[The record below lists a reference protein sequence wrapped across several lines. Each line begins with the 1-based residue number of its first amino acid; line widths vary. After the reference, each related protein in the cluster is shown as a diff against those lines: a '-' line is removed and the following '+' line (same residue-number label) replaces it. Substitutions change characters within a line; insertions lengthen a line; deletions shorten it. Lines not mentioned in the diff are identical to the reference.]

1 MTARYA
7 IWPAMAVLVT
17 GLAAAPAQAEDIA
30 IVGAT
35 VHVEPGNAIEGATVL
50 VRAGRVSAVG
60 KDVAVPAG
68 VRRIDGAGK
77 VVTAGLIEASTRLG
91 LIEVGLEEST
101 REGVFGG
108 QNGGA
113 GDVVHA
119 AYRVTDGFNPTSVA
133 IPVARAGGVTSA
145 MVVPFGGLIA
155 GTGAWV
161 SLGRGASAVQSP
173 VAMYAAL
180 GEASLDS
187 ADGSRGMALMRLR
200 ELLADAVEYGR
211 RRREHERNQTRPFA
225 AGRLELEALL
235 PVAQGRVP
243 LVVRVHR
250 SADILAAIQLGRET
264 GARVIIE
271 GGTEAWM
278 VAGEL
283 AAAGVGVIMDPTANM
298 PGSFDRVH
306 VRDDAA
312 TVLAAAGVDVA
323 ISTLGDAAR
332 ARRIRQFAGI
342 AVANGM
348 RPEQALAAI
357 TTVPAKLFGV
367 EDRGRIRAGVVADL
381 VVWSG
386 DPLELSTR
394 AEQVFIGGEEQ
405 DIRSRQTELLERYRR
420 LPPAR

>member
-1 MTARYA
+1 MRARHA
-7 IWPAMAVLVT
+7 IWPALPVMALLVMA
-17 GLAAAPAQAEDIA
+17 LAAPAQAEDIA

-35 VHVEPGNAIEGATVL
+35 VYLEPGNAVEGATVL
-50 VRAGRVSAVG
+50 VRDGRVSAVG
-60 KDVAVPAG
+60 EGVAVPAG
-68 VRRIDGAGK
+68 ARRIDGAGK

-91 LIEVGLEEST
+91 LIEVGLEAST
-101 REGVFGG
+101 REGIFDSEG
-108 QNGGA
+108 

-119 AYRVTDGFNPTSVA
+119 AYRVTDGYNPTSVA
-133 IPVARAGGVTSA
+133 IPVARAGGITSA
-145 MVVPFGGLIA
+145 VVVPYGGLVS

-161 SLGRGASAVQSP
+161 SLAEGVPAVAQSP

-180 GEASLDS
+180 GEASLAS
-187 ADGSRGMALMRLR
+187 AGGSRGVALMRLR

-211 RRREHERNQTRPFA
+211 RRREHDRNQTRPFA

-243 LVVRVHR
+243 LVLRVHR
-250 SADILAAIQLGRET
+250 SADILAALRLGQET

-283 AAAGVGVIMDPTANM
+283 AAANVGVILDPTANM

-312 TVLAAAGVDVA
+312 AVLAAAGVDVA

-332 ARRIRQFAGI
+332 ARRIRQLAGI
-342 AVANGM
+342 AVAGGLA
-348 RPEQALAAI
+348 PEQALAAI
-357 TTVPAKLFGV
+357 TTVPAKLFGL
-367 EDRGRIRAGVVADL
+367 DRGRIRAGAAADL

-386 DPLELSTR
+386 DPFELSTR
-394 AEQVFIGGEEQ
+394 AEQVIIGGEAQ
-405 DIRSRQTELLERYRR
+405 DVRSRQTELLDRYRR